1 MRPQDGLAWVLK
13 ALSRS
18 GSRTL
23 LSALGIAI
31 GIAAVVTLT
40 GIGEGLRGYLLE
52 SFSQFGSRVIAIT
65 PGVSDNPASPNGL
78 LASSRPLRLEDG
90 DLLRRLPHVQA
101 VIPVLSGTGQ
111 VKAGRLSRD
120 TSILGTNHEAAAGW
134 RFTLAQGHFLPDE
147 PAQQA
152 RPLAVLG
159 HTLAQ
164 ELFAGQ
170 PALGAQVRIGPWR
183 FRVVGVMAPK
193 GQFLGFDLDDMIF
206 IPAGLAQSLFNRE
219 GLMEL
224 DVIYDAQIPTQVLLG
239 QIDQRLTQRHGRR
252 DFTLYSQ
259 EDMLGSLD
267 KILGILTLAIGSLGT
282 VSLLIGAVGIFT
294 IMTIAQQ
301 ERLTEIGLLRALGA
315 SPGLILSL
323 FLAEASLLAL
333 LGGLLGV
340 LLWGLLA
347 LILHGLWPGLPLDW
361 QLHYLL
367 AALGFSALVGL
378 FAGLLPAVRA
388 MGLDPVAVLRDE

>member
-1 MRPQDGLAWVLK
+1 
-13 ALSRS
+13 
-18 GSRTL
+18 
-23 LSALGIAI
+23 
-31 GIAAVVTLT
+31 
-40 GIGEGLRGYLLE
+40 
-52 SFSQFGSRVIAIT
+52 
-65 PGVSDNPASPNGL
+65 
-78 LASSRPLRLEDG
+78 
-90 DLLRRLPHVQA
+90 
-101 VIPVLSGTGQ
+101 
-111 VKAGRLSRD
+111 
-120 TSILGTNHEAAAGW
+120 
-134 RFTLAQGHFLPDE
+134 
-147 PAQQA
+147 
-152 RPLAVLG
+152 
-159 HTLAQ
+159 
-164 ELFAGQ
+164 
-170 PALGAQVRIGPWR
+170 
-183 FRVVGVMAPK
+183 MAPK

-224 DVIYDAQIPTQVLLG
+224 DVIYDAQIPTQTLLK

-267 KILGILTLAIGSLGT
+267 KILGILSLAIGSLGA

>member
-1 MRPQDGLAWVLK
+1 MRPRDLLSWVLK
-13 ALSRS
+13 ALARS

-78 LASSRPLRLEDG
+78 LASSRPLTLEDG
-90 DLLRRLPHVQA
+90 DLLRHQPHVQA

-111 VKAGRLSRD
+111 VKAAGLSRD
-120 TSILGTNHEAAAGW
+120 TSILGTNHEAADGW
-134 RFTLAQGHFLPDE
+134 RFTLARGHFLPKE
-147 PAQQA
+147 SQRQA

-164 ELFAGQ
+164 ELFADR
-170 PALGAQVRIGPWR
+170 PALGAQVRIGERR

-206 IPAGLAQSLFNRE
+206 IPAGLAQALFNRE
-219 GLMEL
+219 GLMEI
-224 DVIYDAQIPTQVLLG
+224 DIIYDAQIPTQARLA
-239 QIDQRLTQRHGRR
+239 QIDQRLSQRHGRR

-267 KILGILTLAIGSLGT
+267 KILRILSLAIGSLGT

-315 SPGLILSL
+315 PPALILAL
-323 FLAEASLLAL
+323 FLAEAMLLAL
-333 LGGLLGV
+333 LGGMLGL
-340 LLWGLLA
+340 LLWGMLA
-347 LILHGLWPGLPLDW
+347 LILHVLWPGLPLDW
-361 QLHYLL
+361 QARYLL
-367 AALGFSALVGL
+367 LALGFSALVGL
-378 FAGLLPAVRA
+378 TAGLLPAGRA
-388 MGLDPVAVLRDE
+388 MALDPVAALRDE